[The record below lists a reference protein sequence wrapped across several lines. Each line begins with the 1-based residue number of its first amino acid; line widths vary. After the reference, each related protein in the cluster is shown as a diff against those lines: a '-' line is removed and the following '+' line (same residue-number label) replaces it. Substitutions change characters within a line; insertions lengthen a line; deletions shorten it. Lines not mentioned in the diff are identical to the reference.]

1 MSVTPNFS
9 WPLIQPTDFV
19 TDLPTDLEALADD
32 IDADVW
38 AIKGTADAALPE
50 TIIDA
55 AGDLIYGSAAD
66 TAARL
71 AIGTAGQVL
80 TVNSGATAP
89 EWATPAPAGAAN
101 WTLLNTGGTTL
112 TGAQTITISGISNV
126 DKIMILFANATS
138 GTAGG
143 NCSVRINTDT
153 GNNYYQASG
162 QVTGA
167 NTYAATIVSQIE
179 TLTSALDQIAVTAYA
194 INTGSS
200 ASGSVILTGCSTS
213 GVKQFTAQGSA
224 TASTSNGHIF
234 RTSAGYWNSSASVTS
249 ISMFSGTGNFTGGTV
264 YVYTSA

>member
-19 TDLPTDLEALADD
+19 TDLPADLEALADD

-89 EWATPAPAGAAN
+89 EWKT
-101 WTLLNTGGTTL
+101 
-112 TGAQTITISGISNV
+112 
-126 DKIMILFANATS
+126 ATS
-138 GTAGG
+138 GGMTLITSGTLSGA
-143 NCSVRINTDT
+143 SVALTSIPGTYKNLQLIIRNFQPATDGARINGRFNNDSNNRYNTVAATAT
-153 GNNYYQASG
+153 GLTFGDSYMGFAPDQDNTTATGLTILDVFDYANTATWKVAHTSSITNDASSPTTNFNWNRRYHVYN
-162 QVTGA
+162 QTGA
-167 NTYAATIVSQIE
+167 ITE
-179 TLTSALDQIAVTAYA
+179 
-194 INTGSS
+194 INLIPSS
-200 ASGSVILTGCSTS
+200 
-213 GVKQFTAQGSA
+213 
-224 TASTSNGHIF
+224 
-234 RTSAGYWNSSASVTS
+234 
-249 ISMFSGTGNFTGGTV
+249 GNFTSGNYFLYGV
-264 YVYTSA
+264 Q